1 MTRHWLE
8 DYRAPD
14 GSGPVTATSR
24 APNPRPVRSPRVPR
38 PRQTQPFICGP
49 IPVAWVARLRAP
61 TSGGAQ
67 AGQTAAWLVWYVA
80 GLHGRHIDLPISA
93 RRYAARFGVSDR
105 TVRRGLDWLAR
116 QELITVRRRPRGT
129 VWVSVIP
136 VEDSPTP
143 TPPPDGRVPG
153 AP

>member
-8 DYRAPD
+8 DYRAPE

-24 APNPRPVRSPRVPR
+24 APNPRPVQSPRVPR

-49 IPVAWVARLRAP
+49 IPVAWVARLRTP

-80 GLHGRHIDLPISA
+80 GLHGRLIDLPISA

-105 TVRRGLDWLAR
+105 TVRRGLVWLAT
-116 QELITVRRRPRGT
+116 QGLITVRRRPRG
-129 VWVSVIP
+129 P
-136 VEDSPTP
+136 VEDRPTP
-143 TPPPDGRVPG
+143 IPPPGTGAGPG
-153 AP
+153 AR